1 MMQILLKGDIKIGV
15 CPSDYAPIRTSF
27 TDTYNALQAFNYAN
41 VNIFQSQFLF
51 GMDHAVIPMMI
62 NDVNLMVLGRNPV
75 NSIRKAHGRTQNN
88 LPVLIG
94 NCLYI
99 NTGSLYM
106 SKLEDRVIVAPG
118 IPPTD
123 SPALTLVEIIMKNNP
138 VLLCHQLIQT
148 TNKFYSLKTYP
159 LELDSIENNIEVTR

>member
-1 MMQILLKGDIKIGV
+1 
-15 CPSDYAPIRTSF
+15 
-27 TDTYNALQAFNYAN
+27 
-41 VNIFQSQFLF
+41 
-51 GMDHAVIPMMI
+51 
-62 NDVNLMVLGRNPV
+62 RNPV

-94 NCLYI
+94 NCLHI

-106 SKLEDRVIVAPG
+106 SKLEDQVIVAPG

>member
-1 MMQILLKGDIKIGV
+1 
-15 CPSDYAPIRTSF
+15 DYAPIRTSF

-94 NCLYI
+94 NCLHI
-99 NTGSLYM
+99 NT
-106 SKLEDRVIVAPG
+106 
-118 IPPTD
+118 
-123 SPALTLVEIIMKNNP
+123 
-138 VLLCHQLIQT
+138 
-148 TNKFYSLKTYP
+148 
-159 LELDSIENNIEVTR
+159 

>member
-1 MMQILLKGDIKIGV
+1 M
-15 CPSDYAPIRTSF
+15 
-27 TDTYNALQAFNYAN
+27 
-41 VNIFQSQFLF
+41 NIFQSQFLF

-94 NCLYI
+94 NCLHI

-106 SKLEDRVIVAPG
+106 SKLEDRNSCSG
-118 IPPTD
+118 IPQTD

>member
-1 MMQILLKGDIKIGV
+1 MGSCAAPSAKGDDKFITTDYLQQ
-15 CPSDYAPIRTSF
+15 CP
-27 TDTYNALQAFNYAN
+27 
-41 VNIFQSQFLF
+41 
-51 GMDHAVIPMMI
+51 
-62 NDVNLMVLGRNPV
+62 
-75 NSIRKAHGRTQNN
+75 QNN

-94 NCLYI
+94 NCLHI

-106 SKLEDRVIVAPG
+106 SKLEDQVIVAPG

>member
-94 NCLYI
+94 NCLHI

-106 SKLEDRVIVAPG
+106 SKLEPG
-118 IPPTD
+118 
-123 SPALTLVEIIMKNNP
+123 
-138 VLLCHQLIQT
+138 
-148 TNKFYSLKTYP
+148 
-159 LELDSIENNIEVTR
+159 